1 MVHISLEPMSQK
13 MKEVTSSAL
22 VGLNT
27 FLSSSNLSKGLLLN
41 FDWHDGLPVSYFW
54 VLYENPLTIENET
67 YIVFLLTVLF
77 YYLKHGIFMHIK
89 CF

>member
-1 MVHISLEPMSQK
+1 

-22 VGLNT
+22 VGLNA
-27 FLSSSNLSKGLLLN
+27 FMSSSNLPKGLLLN

-54 VLYENPLTIENET
+54 VLYENTLTIQNKT
-67 YIVFLLTVLF
+67 YIVYLLTVLF
-77 YYLKHGIFMHIK
+77 YYLKYGIFMHFK